1 MGANDHEYSGFAGIL
16 IFWLDCTPVSIM
28 TDRDIP
34 KYLEI
39 GHRYKDWYKNC
50 KQLFI
55 ELFGEEELELVCNLF
70 AATSINTSLKSNIP
84 LFRRAYY
91 EYKENLPIGNYL
103 PNIKRQLQQ
112 IRENKPL
119 TGRKINSFAQAMSGN
134 VNAVVVDIWALRA
147 FGEDRKYTR
156 HTGPHAGY
164 ERSGGASDRQYD
176 LIEGYV
182 REHAPEYGLLP
193 YEMSAMIWAG
203 ARIHHNG
210 ETENTYEAL
219 LRFKLNNLFGCI

>member
-1 MGANDHEYSGFAGIL
+1 
-16 IFWLDCTPVSIM
+16 M

-39 GHRYKDWYKNC
+39 GYRYKDWYKNC
-50 KQLFI
+50 KHLFI

-70 AATSINTSLKSNIP
+70 AATSINTSLKSNIT

-103 PNIKRQLQQ
+103 PNIQRQLQQ

-210 ETENTYEAL
+210 ETENTYETL
-219 LRFKLNNLFGCI
+219 LRFKFNNLFGCI